1 MTGTLVLCSSRD
13 RIIFGSGVWFRF
25 GFMKGYCLALSNDI
39 VVFGSGV
46 GIGFVIEVSIVSLV
60 LRHPTSNNN
69 I

>member
-25 GFMKGYCLALSNDI
+25 GFMKGYCLALSNDM

-46 GIGFVIEVSIVSLV
+46 GIGFGI
-60 LRHPTSNNN
+60 
-69 I
+69 